1 VVVGLGNPGPE
12 YASTRHNAG
21 FLAIDRMAGKLGRF
35 SGWRREGTVDRGEG
49 RAGRHTVRLVKP
61 LEYMNRSGRAA
72 KALLAEGFLAE
83 EILVVCDDVY
93 LPLGT
98 LRLRRSGGTAGHQG
112 LESILA
118 VTGTDAFPRL
128 RIGVGPPPGAER
140 LKEYVLE
147 RFTEEEEAVLPRVI
161 EAAASA
167 AFDAAAD
174 GLTQAMNRWNRFV
187 LDPVEPRGNE

>member
-1 VVVGLGNPGPE
+1 MVVGLGNPGPE

-21 FLAIDRMAGKLGRF
+21 FLAIDRLAGKLGRF
-35 SGWRREGTVDRGEG
+35 SGWRRDGTMEHGEG

-61 LEYMNRSGRAA
+61 QQYMNRSGLAA

-83 EILVVCDDVY
+83 EILVACDDVY

-128 RIGVGPPPGAER
+128 RIGVGPAPGAER
-140 LKEYVLE
+140 LREYVLE
-147 RFTEEEEAVLPRVI
+147 RFTDEEEAVLPRVI

-167 AFDAAAD
+167 AFDAAAE

-187 LDPVEPRGNE
+187 LDPVEP